1 MTERP
6 FPVPDRDTAP
16 FWEGTRSGELRIQRC
31 AACGRHVFYPRAV
44 CPHCM
49 SDRLEWVRASGRGT
63 VHTFTVVHRTTD
75 EFSADLP
82 FPVGLVDL
90 EEGVRMMA
98 RLDVREPVVGMP
110 VEVFFERVDDQLSL
124 PHFKEVEE

>member
-1 MTERP
+1 
-6 FPVPDRDTAP
+6 
-16 FWEGTRSGELRIQRC
+16 
-31 AACGRHVFYPRAV
+31 
-44 CPHCM
+44 M
-49 SDRLEWVRASGRGT
+49 SDRLDWVRASGRGT

-90 EEGVRMMA
+90 EEGIRMMA